1 MNTKNVLI
9 IVSILVILVVATF
22 FIYTKV
28 IKSSDAI
35 KSSENSQNTE
45 EIIRIDES
53 FADKNFG
60 KETISLIESGKIM
73 IACEDAKH
81 IINMIGNI
89 NKDFADNP
97 ELSGDMAPNKMTDSM
112 KIFEATMDF
121 FGKELENKYSKDEA
135 KMNEIYQ
142 SIGDG
147 FSNIFQVTVM
157 THLGLIDKARQDEY
171 VDVTFCGVAP
181 KEGYMSPLDMKIEE
195 GNIQLRE
202 NGVDNPEVKDTP
214 NIESSTPNVDS
225 NTSSDSIK

>member
-1 MNTKNVLI
+1 MKAKNILI
-9 IVSILVILVVATF
+9 IVLILAILVVATF

-28 IKSSDAI
+28 I

-60 KETISLIESGKIM
+60 RETIKLIESGKIE

-89 NKDFADNP
+89 NKDFANNP
-97 ELSGDMAPNKMTDSM
+97 ELSGDMAPDKMTDSM
-112 KIFEATMDF
+112 KVFEATMDV
-121 FGKELENKYSKDEA
+121 FGKELEDKYSKDEA
-135 KMNEIYQ
+135 KMNAIYQ

-157 THLGLIDKARQDEY
+157 THLGLIDKAKQDEY

-181 KEGYMSPLDMKIEE
+181 KEGYVSPLDMKIEE
-195 GNIQLRE
+195 GNIQEKE
-202 NGVDNPEVKDTP
+202 NSVDNPEEKDTP
-214 NIESSTPNVDS
+214 KIEDNIS
-225 NTSSDSIK
+225 NQDGNIQKDTNK